1 MDESDFM
8 ESESKVGYLTFKQND
23 YIHFDCCMRVKGT
36 FDGINDINPHSL
48 CAIGFSESLP
58 LAFIQI
64 TSFSIYGI
72 FEKILTFIVQTGI
85 FGLQQQ
91 LALNNVDA
99 ESTNCET
106 VKQK

>member
-1 MDESDFM
+1 M
-8 ESESKVGYLTFKQND
+8 
-23 YIHFDCCMRVKGT
+23 
-36 FDGINDINPHSL
+36 
-48 CAIGFSESLP
+48 
-58 LAFIQI
+58 AFIQI

-106 VKQK
+106 VKQKWHCF

>member
-1 MDESDFM
+1 M
-8 ESESKVGYLTFKQND
+8 
-23 YIHFDCCMRVKGT
+23 
-36 FDGINDINPHSL
+36 
-48 CAIGFSESLP
+48 
-58 LAFIQI
+58 AFIQI

-106 VKQK
+106 KMTLLLGYWDDLAQSISHCQSLH

>member
-23 YIHFDCCMRVKGT
+23 YIHFGCCMRVKGT

-58 LAFIQI
+58 LHSYYAFC
-64 TSFSIYGI
+64 YY
-72 FEKILTFIVQTGI
+72 LT
-85 FGLQQQ
+85 
-91 LALNNVDA
+91 DP
-99 ESTNCET
+99 
-106 VKQK
+106 